1 MSKII
6 PFPGVRRPVFSC
18 VDGASD
24 GLFVLHTDEC
34 GHKETF
40 GPFPDPSEAREFAA
54 NISAQANIPVDWET
68 FPQPYVPDPRNG
80 EVYATNY
87 TNLAGAMAFRD
98 TCLRRPDTRRV
109 EVVVVIDETT
119 PHHHQQEEI
128 DNIRAFRATS
138 DTEGRS

>member
-68 FPQPYVPDPRNG
+68 FPQPYVPDPRSTLPTTPTWL
-80 EVYATNY
+80 ELWRLEILVCVVPT
-87 TNLAGAMAFRD
+87 LAGSR
-98 TCLRRPDTRRV
+98 LWW
-109 EVVVVIDETT
+109 
-119 PHHHQQEEI
+119 
-128 DNIRAFRATS
+128 
-138 DTEGRS
+138 